1 MSNPPESLVHYLAAW
16 NEMDPSKIRGH
27 LDRSCAQDVLFIDP
41 ANTTRNIDELEAM
54 IIKARAE
61 RPTATYHRTSG
72 VDGHNL
78 RYRYLWKVCIDGK
91 EVLPGMD
98 VTTVNEQGE
107 VVQIDGFFGL
117 FPDLEAEE

>member
-1 MSNPPESLVHYLAAW
+1 MSKHPESLANYLAAW

-41 ANTTRNIDELEAM
+41 ANTTRNIDELEVM
-54 IIKARAE
+54 IKSARVE

-78 RYRYLWKVCIDGK
+78 RYRYYWEVRMDGK
-91 EVLPGMD
+91 ALMPGMD
-98 VTTVNEQGE
+98 VTTLNEQGA
-107 VVQIDGFFGL
+107 VLQIDGFFGTM
-117 FPDLEAEE
+117 PALES